1 LIATKGLLALLPHDQ
16 IEEDSL
22 GLLGLV
28 CMKRNMTV
36 QKEEGKLCI
45 IFQMIHLSELKFE
58 F

>member
-28 CMKRNMTV
+28 CMKKKYDSAKR
-36 QKEEGKLCI
+36 GG
-45 IFQMIHLSELKFE
+45 
-58 F
+58 